1 MEFKK
6 NKGAEKMKIGV
17 ISDTHIPM
25 RVKLLPPVIFKAMEG
40 VDLILH
46 AGDIVSENV
55 LIDLKAIA
63 PLEAVSGNVDPFE
76 LQAKLPRKKILNLNG
91 FRIGLIHGDGRGG
104 KTSQKTSERA
114 FKAFEGENVNV
125 VVFGHSHKP
134 FNEWRDGI
142 LLFNPGSL
150 TDPRRQP
157 KPSYG
162 IIYLEE
168 TIRGEIY
175 YLERD

>member
-1 MEFKK
+1 
-6 NKGAEKMKIGV
+6 MKIGV

-25 RVKLLPPVIFKAMEG
+25 RVKSLPPAIFEVLEG
-40 VDLILH
+40 VELILH

-91 FRIGLIHGDGRGG
+91 FRIGLIHGDGRSG
-104 KTSQKTSERA
+104 KTSQKTSERVLN
-114 FKAFEGENVNV
+114 AFEGENVDV
-125 VVFGHSHKP
+125 IVFGHSHKP
-134 FNEWRDGI
+134 FNERRDGI

-162 IIYLEE
+162 IIHLDE
-168 TIRGEIY
+168 TIRGEIFY
-175 YLERD
+175 MERD